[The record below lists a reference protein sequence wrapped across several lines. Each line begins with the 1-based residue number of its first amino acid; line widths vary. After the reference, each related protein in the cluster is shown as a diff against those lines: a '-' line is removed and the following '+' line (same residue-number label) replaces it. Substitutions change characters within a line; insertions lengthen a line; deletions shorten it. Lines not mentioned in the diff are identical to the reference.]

1 MRVAVLAMCMGC
13 LLADDLEVHDGVDTV
28 PTSNWAEVYLS
39 DSTDYREPVRE
50 ESPFPVVEAASRSDW
65 FHSYPYQKFEERKEE
80 EPGIFEALGNS
91 MKDSV
96 DTIGNTVKDSV
107 DTLGNTVKDSVGTVR
122 NNFVGVGEGVVNGAL
137 RLVGAET
144 LREKQAKAKAR
155 EGYVYHGTHLR
166 GPGYRPNGH
175 SRDTTVLQAEE
186 SQASG
191 PVRHSSPDTPIHERL
206 RQSIRGVLDPI
217 IYNPIKKLLKT
228 DGKKSAQVQRRQ
240 HAKLPNPITG
250 LKDFGSHVAGG
261 FSKLTGLGRGATAK
275 VSQTLFPWLSG
286 HSTEERAA
294 TAPSQHSALPLLPP
308 VYVPVSPEQRAED
321 SQVLVQRVPAPPLP
335 IFVPEPVQHTALP
348 LPPYPVHD
356 THPPTNPPPS
366 ESASASLLF
375 GIAPLI
381 NRLLAKNLPRPDRTP
396 DLRPKVSN
404 VVSRSSTKA
413 RPITARQDVIPSTLR
428 NVMYY
433 IPSPD
438 LSGGVER
445 NVPQLLEERSDAEDL
460 EVVYSR
466 PSLDQ
471 DEGFRPSIEVSR
483 PRIDNLVQPDLAF
496 GTSIE
501 IDLSS
506 GGSNEG
512 EIDAWER
519 AKILEKTLRQQIEEE
534 AKVVRKIER
543 GRTIELAP
551 TDTLVFDLS
560 QDWGTRI
567 ADEDTSSPANSP

>member
-1 MRVAVLAMCMGC
+1 MTPLLCNTLSVGELIYSQCGRVDHSQPTLS
-13 LLADDLEVHDGVDTV
+13 LLPQPLWQRARRSQSDKPIPIFPR
-28 PTSNWAEVYLS
+28 PTSWSLDNLWCQNGN
-39 DSTDYREPVRE
+39 DST
-50 ESPFPVVEAASRSDW
+50 F
-65 FHSYPYQKFEERKEE
+65 
-80 EPGIFEALGNS
+80 
-91 MKDSV
+91 
-96 DTIGNTVKDSV
+96 
-107 DTLGNTVKDSVGTVR
+107 
-122 NNFVGVGEGVVNGAL
+122 
-137 RLVGAET
+137 
-144 LREKQAKAKAR
+144 
-155 EGYVYHGTHLR
+155 
-166 GPGYRPNGH
+166 
-175 SRDTTVLQAEE
+175 
-186 SQASG
+186 SQ
-191 PVRHSSPDTPIHERL
+191 IHERL

-228 DGKKSAQVQRRQ
+228 DGKKSAQVRDARLWRCMSTDWRRSLCRGNSPSQTLAQVQRRQ

-275 VSQTLFPWLSG
+275 VSQTLFPWLPV

-335 IFVPEPVQHTALP
+335 IFVPEPIQHTALP

-356 THPPTNPPPS
+356 THPPTKPPPS

-381 NRLLAKNLPRPDRTP
+381 NRLLAKNLPRPNRTP
-396 DLRPKVSN
+396 DLRPNVS
-404 VVSRSSTKA
+404 SRSSTKA
-413 RPITARQDVIPSTLR
+413 RPITARQDVIPNNLR

-445 NVPQLLEERSDAEDL
+445 NVHQLEERNDVD
-460 EVVYSR
+460 EVELVYSQDEHLR
-466 PSLDQ
+466 PSN
-471 DEGFRPSIEVSR
+471 
-483 PRIDNLVQPDLAF
+483 DNFYQPDPAF
-496 GTSIE
+496 GTNIE

-506 GGSNEG
+506 GRANEG
-512 EIDAWER
+512 NIDAWER

-534 AKVVRKIER
+534 AKVVRSIKR
-543 GRTIELAP
+543 GKTIELAP

-567 ADEDTSSPANSP
+567 AEVPTDVACHTHCMGRLHVDQPA

>member
-1 MRVAVLAMCMGC
+1 M
-13 LLADDLEVHDGVDTV
+13 
-28 PTSNWAEVYLS
+28 
-39 DSTDYREPVRE
+39 
-50 ESPFPVVEAASRSDW
+50 
-65 FHSYPYQKFEERKEE
+65 
-80 EPGIFEALGNS
+80 
-91 MKDSV
+91 
-96 DTIGNTVKDSV
+96 
-107 DTLGNTVKDSVGTVR
+107 
-122 NNFVGVGEGVVNGAL
+122 
-137 RLVGAET
+137 
-144 LREKQAKAKAR
+144 
-155 EGYVYHGTHLR
+155 
-166 GPGYRPNGH
+166 
-175 SRDTTVLQAEE
+175 
-186 SQASG
+186 
-191 PVRHSSPDTPIHERL
+191 
-206 RQSIRGVLDPI
+206 
-217 IYNPIKKLLKT
+217 
-228 DGKKSAQVQRRQ
+228 
-240 HAKLPNPITG
+240 PNPITG

-286 HSTEERAA
+286 RITEERAA

-396 DLRPKVSN
+396 DLRQN
-404 VVSRSSTKA
+404 VLSRSSTKA
-413 RPITARQDVIPSTLR
+413 RPITARQDVIPSSLR

-445 NVPQLLEERSDAEDL
+445 NVPVLEERSDGNEL
-460 EVVYSR
+460 EVVYSQSSLNQDGNFQQRVDTFIR
-466 PSLDQ
+466 PDMA
-471 DEGFRPSIEVSR
+471 I
-483 PRIDNLVQPDLAF
+483 
-496 GTSIE
+496 GTNIE

-506 GGSNEG
+506 GGRNEG

-519 AKILEKTLRQQIEEE
+519 AKILERSLRQQIEEE
-534 AKVVRKIER
+534 AKLVKSFER
-543 GRTIELAP
+543 GETIELAP

-560 QDWGTRI
+560 QDWGSQIVEVPAAVACHTHCMGRLH
-567 ADEDTSSPANSP
+567 ADQPA

>member
-1 MRVAVLAMCMGC
+1 MGRHHSQPTLSLLNSHSLSGNVLEGRKATNQSQFSLGRPLGRLEIYGNDRTLCADTREVATEHPGCPRSHHLQPDQEASEDGWEEISTGERGRCQGKVVAQSCMQ
-13 LLADDLEVHDGVDTV
+13 T
-28 PTSNWAEVYLS
+28 NWRRS
-39 DSTDYREPVRE
+39 
-50 ESPFPVVEAASRSDW
+50 SRSR
-65 FHSYPYQKFEERKEE
+65 S
-80 EPGIFEALGNS
+80 
-91 MKDSV
+91 
-96 DTIGNTVKDSV
+96 
-107 DTLGNTVKDSVGTVR
+107 
-122 NNFVGVGEGVVNGAL
+122 
-137 RLVGAET
+137 
-144 LREKQAKAKAR
+144 
-155 EGYVYHGTHLR
+155 R
-166 GPGYRPNGH
+166 G
-175 SRDTTVLQAEE
+175 
-186 SQASG
+186 
-191 PVRHSSPDTPIHERL
+191 SSPSH
-206 RQSIRGVLDPI
+206 
-217 IYNPIKKLLKT
+217 NPDQT
-228 DGKKSAQVQRRQ
+228 VVQVQRRQ

-275 VSQTLFPWLSG
+275 VSQTLFPWLSS

-356 THPPTNPPPS
+356 THPPTNPPPT

-381 NRLLAKNLPRPDRTP
+381 NRLLAKNLPRPERTS

-404 VVSRSSTKA
+404 VVSRSLTKA

-438 LSGGVER
+438 LSAGVER

-483 PRIDNLVQPDLAF
+483 PRIDNFVRPDLAI
-496 GTSIE
+496 GTNIE

-512 EIDAWER
+512 DFDAWER

-534 AKVVRKIER
+534 AKVVRSIER
-543 GRTIELAP
+543 GRRIELAP

-567 ADEDTSSPANSP
+567 ADEVPTLACHTHCMGRLQPA